1 MLDNSVHPAAAST
14 VKDAR
19 EPPQGMVSLGRQ
31 SSQGVATTRTAQST
45 TSFANGS
52 HSLASKGGA
61 AGTSEVEGSVLS
73 RRGEADRETVDDED
87 LASQELGCMEWRSL
101 AKVFRSKK
109 FKNWKLE
116 RLFQLYFF
124 KLNQNNL
131 TVMMALMVVIC
142 TIQLIYHFV
151 CGSKSDVKAVFIS
164 LFIVVLIVLQV
175 LCNHSV
181 FSQRLMT
188 IVCWSAFAVAGAMV
202 LTMTLD
208 VVPRSASNGVSNTVF
223 LIFILYTLL
232 PVRMRLAV
240 LSGIA
245 LSATHLAS
253 AAAVNHVDEFSWKQ
267 VLCSLK
273 FHSFIC
279 FSCLFL
285 IYFRRSKPSN

>member
-1 MLDNSVHPAAAST
+1 MLDNSVHPGTVAT
-14 VKDAR
+14 VKDVR
-19 EPPQGMVSLGRQ
+19 EPPAGVASVVKQ
-31 SSQGVATTRTAQST
+31 SNQGVATARTAQST

-61 AGTSEVEGSVLS
+61 AGTSVVEESVLNRS
-73 RRGEADRETVDDED
+73 GETDRETVDDED
-87 LASQELGCMEWRSL
+87 LASQDHGCMEWRTLS
-101 AKVFRSKK
+101 KVFRSKK

-131 TVMMALMVVIC
+131 TVMMGLMIVIC
-142 TIQLIYHFV
+142 LMQLIYHFV
-151 CGSKSDVKAVFIS
+151 VGSKSVIKAVFVS
-164 LFIVVLIVLQV
+164 LFIVVLIILQV

-188 IVCWSAFAVAGAMV
+188 VVCCSAFVVADVMV
-202 LTMTLD
+202 LTMTLG

-245 LSATHLAS
+245 LSVTHMVAS
-253 AAAVNHVDEFSWKQ
+253 IAVNHADQFSWKQ
-267 VLCSLK
+267 VLCSV
-273 FHSFIC
+273 HSFN
-279 FSCLFL
+279 SGAAV
-285 IYFRRSKPSN
+285 